1 MDERF
6 RILEHPADVGIEA
19 YGETLQELF
28 ENSASGLISIIAGS
42 SEIHSGQRLHVS
54 IESTDVEHLLVRWL
68 SEILYVSDAERFL
81 FARADFER
89 ISETSLKGFLFGER
103 YNPAKHELQMT
114 VKAVT
119 YHQLKVQRQGTWSAT
134 VFFDV

>member
-28 ENSASGLISIIAGS
+28 ENSAVGLISIIAGS
-42 SEIHSGQRLHVS
+42 SKIESGHRLHVS
-54 IESTDVEHLLVRWL
+54 IESTDIENLLVRWL
-68 SEILYVSDAERFL
+68 SEILYLSDAEQFI
-81 FARADFER
+81 FARADFEK
-89 ISETSLKGFLFGER
+89 ISQTLLKGFVFGER
-103 YNPAKHELQMT
+103 YDPAKHQLQMS

-119 YHQLKVQRQGTWSAT
+119 YHQLKVRRQGTWSAT
-134 VFFDV
+134 VFLDV